1 MNFTAEDIRII
12 QAARPI
18 WNGYLKSQ
26 TINTG
31 QREIGDLRA
40 LYEAKFAID
49 GKNPEW
55 SGGCIDCIVNC
66 MRRVFDAAAKHLQ
79 LEAALFRMTNSQQER
94 KPRRPAGKKAKKASK
109 KK

>member
-12 QAARPI
+12 RAAEPI
-18 WNGYLKSQ
+18 WQGYLKSQ

-55 SGGCIDCIVNC
+55 SGGCIDCVINC
-66 MRRVFDAAAKHLQ
+66 MRRVFEAAAKHLQ
-79 LEAALFRMTNSQQER
+79 LEAASVSDDEQPVE
-94 KPRRPAGKKAKKASK
+94 KKAKKAK